1 MEVANGLFPLYLLLI
16 SNRDVLSTCDRFA
29 WLSNPRTGG
38 TMTDQQWDVLL
49 KSIKGEETT
58 PLPVGFIID
67 SPWLPNWYGVSIL
80 DYFTNDEIWLSAN
93 LKAIRQ
99 FPDVIFLPGFW
110 SEYGMCTE
118 PSAFGVRCTFPRNEF
133 PHAHKVL
140 ISADDIDALPSPDPR
155 TDGLLPLVL
164 NRLRL
169 ARPHIEGAGHKI
181 RFAVARGPLNI
192 ASYLMGTVEL
202 LTMLMLDPAK
212 AERMIRKITLFL
224 KQWLDLQRE
233 AFPTIDGIF
242 LLDDII
248 GFLGED
254 EFRTFGLPAFKEL
267 FTTDVSVRF
276 LHNDAR
282 CNVSAPY
289 LPEMKV
295 NLFNMGF
302 DVTLNELKSLTDNT
316 VTLLGNIPPRDVLAS
331 GSPADVRRVT
341 TELVR
346 SLKDRSRVILS
357 CGGGMPPAVESA
369 NITAFI
375 EAAKDN

>member
-1 MEVANGLFPLYLLLI
+1 
-16 SNRDVLSTCDRFA
+16 
-29 WLSNPRTGG
+29 
-38 TMTDQQWDVLL
+38 MTDQQWDVLL
-49 KSIKGEETT
+49 KTIKGEEIS

-80 DYFTNDEIWLSAN
+80 DYFTSDEIWLSAN
-93 LKAIRQ
+93 LQAIRQ
-99 FPDVIFLPGFW
+99 FPDVMFLPGFW

-118 PSAFGVRCTFPRNEF
+118 PSAFGVRCTFPPNEF

-140 ISADDIDALPSPDPR
+140 ISDDDIDALPSPDPG

-169 ARPHIEGAGHKI
+169 SRPRIEEAGHKI

-192 ASYLMGTVEL
+192 ASYLMGTVEFL
-202 LTMLMLDPAK
+202 SMMMLAPEK

-233 AFPTIDGIF
+233 TFPTIDGIF

-289 LPEMKV
+289 LPEMGV

-302 DVTLNELKSLTDNT
+302 DITLNELKSLTDNK
-316 VTLLGNIPPRDVLAS
+316 VALLGNIPPRDVLAG
-331 GSPADVRRVT
+331 GSPADVKRVT

-346 SLKDRSRVILS
+346 SLKDKSKVILS
-357 CGGGMPPAVESA
+357 CGGGMPPAVKSA

-375 EAAKDN
+375 ETAREN